1 MLKKF
6 FLIFNIFFF
15 QFFIATAETSI
26 SIAYIDFEFL
36 VKKSLPGLEI
46 KKKIDDISTQ
56 KKNELNLIKKKLVDE
71 ENDLIKQKNI
81 LNEEKFN
88 AKLLVLKKKIS
99 EFKKKE
105 LEHNNFIKSEYNKLN
120 QSLLSKIEPILIA
133 YTDENNI
140 KMLLLKKNLI
150 VADKN
155 LDITSIMLE
164 LVNNKVKL
172 ND

>member
-88 AKLLVLKKKIS
+88 AKLQVLKKKIS

-105 LEHNNFIKSEYNKLN
+105 LEHNSFIKSEYNKLN
-120 QSLLSKIEPILIA
+120 KS
-133 YTDENNI
+133 
-140 KMLLLKKNLI
+140 
-150 VADKN
+150 
-155 LDITSIMLE
+155 
-164 LVNNKVKL
+164 
-172 ND
+172 